1 MKLRFSIQ
9 RSRSIYDDDGNDNDY
24 DNDDDNDDNE
34 YDTGISAEK
43 NYFQPCTGNDDNVY
57 DNDNDDD
64 DNGNDDDDDDDQ
76 DENVVWS
83 KIGLPPTVHWPTRL
97 SPTPNS
103 INM

>member
-64 DNGNDDDDDDDQ
+64 DDQ
-76 DENVVWS
+76 DENVVWT
-83 KIGLPPTVHWPTRL
+83 KIGLLPTVHRPTRL